1 MCFLSPIPMKNFGA
15 IHHRKA
21 TPQITASGA
30 IMLKLGKFEKLIA
43 DLCEM
48 VLIYQ
53 LKICKSKNWICYDY
67 LIVRFTSNSYL

>member
-48 VLIYQ
+48 VLIH
-53 LKICKSKNWICYDY
+53 
-67 LIVRFTSNSYL
+67 

>member
-1 MCFLSPIPMKNFGA
+1 MCFLSPIPWKNFGA

-30 IMLKLGKFEKLIA
+30 IMLKLGKFEKLILVD

-53 LKICKSKNWICYDY
+53 LKFLQIKNWIGYDY
-67 LIVRFTSNSYL
+67 LIVRFTSNS